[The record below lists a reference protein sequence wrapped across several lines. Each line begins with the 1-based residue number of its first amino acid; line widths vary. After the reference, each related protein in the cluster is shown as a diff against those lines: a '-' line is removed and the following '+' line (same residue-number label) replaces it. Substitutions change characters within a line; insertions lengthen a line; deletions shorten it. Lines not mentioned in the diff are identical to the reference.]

1 MEEDGVGEGLG
12 QSCFLELSVYVWCM
26 ENGKENL
33 VEISGLKELVQMG
46 DALHLDPAAG
56 SSEQKWMRTG
66 GNAVSCP
73 FVAQKKYTYA

>member
-1 MEEDGVGEGLG
+1 
-12 QSCFLELSVYVWCM
+12 
-26 ENGKENL
+26 
-33 VEISGLKELVQMG
+33 MG

-73 FVAQKKYTYA
+73 FVAQKKYTHAWEMEFLVLKYNGLCKCGLAYNG

>member
-1 MEEDGVGEGLG
+1 
-12 QSCFLELSVYVWCM
+12 
-26 ENGKENL
+26 
-33 VEISGLKELVQMG
+33 MG